1 MEKSGIIIEMGRS
14 HWVRPDKD
22 GAATRSVERRRSRKV
37 AALSRFI
44 ASPPLGGML
53 HPGPAESWGISLCPR
68 MNTDWILQDG
78 LV

>member
-37 AALSRFI
+37 AALSRLLRPHHSEECSI
-44 ASPPLGGML
+44 LALRSLGEFPYA
-53 HPGPAESWGISLCPR
+53 PG
-68 MNTDWILQDG
+68 
-78 LV
+78 